1 MGDSWLDA
9 FMSMMPMLVTDE
21 VCDHSGVA
29 RFIFGNTNLDL
40 VDHVCAH
47 VCRLGVYAAS
57 QLHEQCHEGRTEPVA
72 HHQHRHISARNDPT
86 VDEHDVEDDEQ
97 GGHAEH
103 AQSDGQHGRE
113 DAREMSTKPERGS
126 TVDAVED
133 FICCRNQRLYLYS
146 TSNCGLG
153 KVYMRDMIDNDI
165 MLRDRILV
173 LHTHN
178 LYLARM

>member
-1 MGDSWLDA
+1 
-9 FMSMMPMLVTDE
+9 
-21 VCDHSGVA
+21 
-29 RFIFGNTNLDL
+29 
-40 VDHVCAH
+40 
-47 VCRLGVYAAS
+47 
-57 QLHEQCHEGRTEPVA
+57 
-72 HHQHRHISARNDPT
+72 
-86 VDEHDVEDDEQ
+86 
-97 GGHAEH
+97 
-103 AQSDGQHGRE
+103 
-113 DAREMSTKPERGS
+113 MSTTQKKSLTTPERGS